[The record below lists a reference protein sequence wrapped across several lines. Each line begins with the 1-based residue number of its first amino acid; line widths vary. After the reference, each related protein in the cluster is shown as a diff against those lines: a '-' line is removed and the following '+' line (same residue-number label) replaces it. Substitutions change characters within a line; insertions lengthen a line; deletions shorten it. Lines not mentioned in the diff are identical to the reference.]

1 MLLREIRFYLTSGLI
16 GLLVYAACYSY
27 LRWLGIPGE
36 VNKAAADTAII
47 LMGFSMLQSGLSYF
61 FNLFDRIII
70 YRKYFGLTGF
80 AFAITHLVLSWGA
93 FMNLLRLETWMKGA
107 MLPALT
113 GTLAF
118 VIFTIMASI
127 SNTFFTKL
135 LGSEAWRRTLRT
147 GYLAVIFVLAHVVLL
162 KYGRWTTWYL
172 EGMQTPPSLIFIF
185 IIFLCVLL
193 VMRLLLWFSL
203 RNKRR

>member
-172 EGMQTPPSLIFIF
+172 EGMQTPPSLSLIVSIFM
-185 IIFLCVLL
+185 CVVL